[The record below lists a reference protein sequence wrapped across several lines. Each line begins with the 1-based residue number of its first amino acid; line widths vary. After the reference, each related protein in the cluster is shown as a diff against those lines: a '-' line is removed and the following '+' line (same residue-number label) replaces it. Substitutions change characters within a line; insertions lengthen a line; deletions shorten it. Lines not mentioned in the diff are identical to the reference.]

1 MGRFAI
7 ESRRKIVAWQE
18 LNLPNVS
25 QQIANRMTQTTAPSD
40 SSRVENASPT
50 DKPAP
55 SRRLRKWV
63 VAVLVVAA
71 AIFVWDEYIKYRVIA
86 KRWGVVTAGKVY
98 RSGQV
103 SKWMLEKK
111 LKEHGIQVVID
122 MNGIEADDEHQ
133 EAEIA
138 TVARMGLEHHRFKLG
153 GDGTGDIRNYANAI
167 EVIHRCE
174 QQGRPVLVHCS
185 AGAQRTGGV
194 VAFYRVLILGQ
205 SPKDAYAELSKYGWK
220 AYKNQALL
228 EYLNGHMQ
236 ELADLLIERGVIAS
250 VPNPLPVVEP

>member
-1 MGRFAI
+1 
-7 ESRRKIVAWQE
+7 
-18 LNLPNVS
+18 
-25 QQIANRMTQTTAPSD
+25 MTQATAPSD
-40 SSRVENASPT
+40 SSQVENAAPMG
-50 DKPAP
+50 KPAR
-55 SRRLRKWV
+55 SRRLRYWI
-63 VAVLVVAA
+63 ASILAVAA
-71 AIFVWDEYIKYRVIA
+71 AIYVWDEVIKYRVIA

-103 SKWMLEKK
+103 SKWVLEKK

-138 TVARMGLEHHRFKLG
+138 TVARLGLEHHRFKLG

-167 EVIHRCE
+167 EVIHRCA

-194 VAFYRVLILGQ
+194 VAYYRMLVLKQ

-220 AYKNQALL
+220 AYKNQALI
-228 EYLNGHMQ
+228 EYVNGHMQ
-236 ELADLLIERGVIAS
+236 ELAELLVERGVIAK
-250 VPNPLPVVEP
+250 VPSPLPVVEP